1 MKWRKI
7 FVISIIVICI
17 VSINLAVYIQITQKE
32 KKSIKKSDIEPVVVD
47 TVELTEN
54 FEHIF
59 DNKIDYQNNDISS
72 TTKIDT
78 SKELIYTIQTK
89 QEKQDG
95 KYDINVNI
103 PYINISNSNIEN
115 INKEIITL
123 FYNKVNEIMSMI
135 DEKETIYSV
144 KYKAYVNDNI
154 LSLVINSTLKEGENS
169 QRTIIKTYNYNLTSN
184 EVLDINRILNY
195 RALES
200 KAVQNK
206 INSTIK
212 DAAQTAT
219 QYQEIGYSKYLRNV
233 DDAMYKVE
241 NTNVFFLGEGKALYI
256 IYPYGNSNYTTEL
269 DLLVL

>member
-1 MKWRKI
+1 MRWRKI

-17 VSINLAVYIQITQKE
+17 VSINLAVYMQITQKE

-115 INKEIITL
+115 INKEKLKVVEEAAKIFEETLQIKLTKIIII
-123 FYNKVNEIMSMI
+123 FI
-135 DEKETIYSV
+135 IYS
-144 KYKAYVNDNI
+144 
-154 LSLVINSTLKEGENS
+154 
-169 QRTIIKTYNYNLTSN
+169 
-184 EVLDINRILNY
+184 
-195 RALES
+195 
-200 KAVQNK
+200 
-206 INSTIK
+206 
-212 DAAQTAT
+212 
-219 QYQEIGYSKYLRNV
+219 
-233 DDAMYKVE
+233 
-241 NTNVFFLGEGKALYI
+241 
-256 IYPYGNSNYTTEL
+256 
-269 DLLVL
+269 